1 MTNEILE
8 KLKAAK
14 SAEEL
19 IEMAKA
25 NGAEITAED
34 AQKLFSQNDNTGK
47 KANIKKTK
55 AIFSAFLKFIKH
67 SSAKKYRLSLYHFIQ
82 KFKLPRTD

>member
-1 MTNEILE
+1 MANEIFE

-19 IEMAKA
+19 ARLAKA

-34 AQKLFSQNDNTGK
+34 AQKLFSQISGGELSD
-47 KANIKKTK
+47 KALDDI
-55 AIFSAFLKFIKH
+55 AGGRFHIG
-67 SSAKKYRLSLYHFIQ
+67 R
-82 KFKLPRTD
+82 

>member
-34 AQKLFSQNDNTGK
+34 AQKLFSQISGGE
-47 KANIKKTK
+47 
-55 AIFSAFLKFIKH
+55 
-67 SSAKKYRLSLYHFIQ
+67 LSDEDLEEIAGGRFHIG
-82 KFKLPRTD
+82 

>member
-1 MTNEILE
+1 MENDFFE

-19 IEMAKA
+19 VEIAKA

-34 AQKLFSQNDNTGK
+34 AQKLFSQISGGELSEDDLEKIAGGRFHIGK
-47 KANIKKTK
+47 
-55 AIFSAFLKFIKH
+55 
-67 SSAKKYRLSLYHFIQ
+67 
-82 KFKLPRTD
+82 

>member
-34 AQKLFSQNDNTGK
+34 AQKLFSQISDGE
-47 KANIKKTK
+47 
-55 AIFSAFLKFIKH
+55 
-67 SSAKKYRLSLYHFIQ
+67 LSDENAENLA
-82 KFKLPRTD
+82 

>member
-34 AQKLFSQNDNTGK
+34 AQKLFSQISDGELSDENAENLAGG
-47 KANIKKTK
+47 
-55 AIFSAFLKFIKH
+55 
-67 SSAKKYRLSLYHFIQ
+67 YRLEPLRLHQSRSSL
-82 KFKLPRTD
+82 LTDGRVVGSVN

>member
-1 MTNEILE
+1 MANEIFE

-19 IEMAKA
+19 VEIAKA

-34 AQKLFSQNDNTGK
+34 AQTLFSQISGGELSEDDLEKIACGRFHIGK
-47 KANIKKTK
+47 
-55 AIFSAFLKFIKH
+55 
-67 SSAKKYRLSLYHFIQ
+67 
-82 KFKLPRTD
+82 

>member
-1 MTNEILE
+1 MENNEIFE

-19 IEMAKA
+19 VEIAKA

-34 AQKLFSQNDNTGK
+34 AQKLFSQISGGEISDEELEEISGGIVYHNLRPHNK
-47 KANIKKTK
+47 KK
-55 AIFSAFLKFIKH
+55 
-67 SSAKKYRLSLYHFIQ
+67 R
-82 KFKLPRTD
+82 R

>member
-34 AQKLFSQNDNTGK
+34 AQKLFSQISDGELSDENAENLAGG
-47 KANIKKTK
+47 
-55 AIFSAFLKFIKH
+55 
-67 SSAKKYRLSLYHFIQ
+67 YRLEPGTGGSLGFT
-82 KFKLPRTD
+82 KSVLLF